1 MRELRYPPDER
12 IGKPYREG
20 PLRFFAGPML
30 RFGLL
35 SLPKTHSKHSKRRR
49 RKGIRYGWIAILLLL
64 EVIAEQL
71 LPFHTSRVVHAVFL
85 VKGVAQSLAV
95 AVLAILA
102 GRMASRHWYSLALL
116 GFLNAT
122 LTLAAGMALG
132 PDQFVDFLQGLYPQ
146 STQVERIHRRHD

>member
-1 MRELRYPPDER
+1 MRELRYSPDDDIR
-12 IGKPYREG
+12 KASRSG
-20 PLRFFAGPML
+20 LARFFARPAL
-30 RFGLL
+30 RSGLL
-35 SLPKTHSKHSKRRR
+35 SLPKTHSKRRR

-71 LPFHTSRVVHAVFL
+71 LPFNTSRTLHVVFL
-85 VKGVAQSLAV
+85 VKGVVQSLAV